1 MRPSASNRIEN
12 GDELANPELL
22 AICSVGAAVLR
33 SVALPVFPRH
43 VADASDF
50 AELVEAACAGSAD
63 AFREIH
69 VRFARV
75 VHGILLSRV
84 GPADAD
90 DLTQEVFLTLH
101 EKLPRLRDGHALPAW
116 ICTVA
121 RNAAADWIRRKRRRP
136 VLEVIDDSHVA
147 PDIDREAELREH
159 VLAVVRGLPEA
170 YSETLVL
177 RLVEGMTGPEI
188 AAETGLTPG
197 SVRVNLC
204 RGMALLRERLGDGWR
219 A

>member
-1 MRPSASNRIEN
+1 M
-12 GDELANPELL
+12 
-22 AICSVGAAVLR
+22 AICGVGVAVLR
-33 SVALPVFPRH
+33 CVALPALPRH
-43 VADASDF
+43 VVDTPDF
-50 AELVEAACAGSAD
+50 EALVAAACAGSAE
-63 AFREIH
+63 AFGEIH

-101 EKLPRLRDGHALPAW
+101 EKLPGLRDRCALPSW

-121 RNAAADWIRRKRRRP
+121 RNAAADWIRRKKRRP
-136 VLEVIDDSHVA
+136 VLELIDDSHVA
-147 PDIDREAELREH
+147 PDPDREAELREH
-159 VLAVVRGLPEA
+159 VLSIVRGLPEA

-177 RLVEGMTGPEI
+177 RLVEGLTGPEI
-188 AAETGLTPG
+188 SEKTGLTPG

-204 RGMALLRERLGDGWR
+204 RGMALLREQLGDGWR
-219 A
+219 S